1 MPGATRTE
9 RSRGASDRPKRARA
23 LAVDPD
29 VVARRLARLARVARA
44 RAAYTRR
51 AAARGRCAAR
61 NEEGP

>member
-1 MPGATRTE
+1 MPGATRAE
-9 RSRGASDRPKRARA
+9 RSRGASGRPKRARA
-23 LAVDPD
+23 LAVDRD
-29 VVARRLARLARVARA
+29 VVARRLARVARA